1 MSWVAAAIVGSS
13 VVSGYMGSKAAK
25 QGAQIQADAARYAA
39 DVQQDMFEK
48 QFGALAPYRGTGY
61 QALNQIRSM
70 LPGEYTAYDEKGE
83 PITGTRTG
91 TDYLTRQFGPQDFA
105 TYLDP
110 SMQFRMGLGEE
121 ATRRTANLGG
131 GALGGNTL
139 KAIQDYAQGLAS
151 TEYGNAFNRFQT
163 ERGNIYNTLANIAG
177 IGSGAQQQTG
187 QLAQNVAGNIGNLA
201 VGAAGAQAAG
211 TIGSAS
217 AIGQGLTGATSGLF
231 LNSLLRPT
239 AQPVATTGGYG
250 SLNYQYPTY
259 NTTPSGLS
267 AFTPA

>member
-13 VVSGYMGSKAAK
+13 VVSGIMGSKAAK
-25 QGAQIQADAARYAA
+25 QGAQIQADAAKYGA
-39 DVQQDMFEK
+39 DVQQQMFEQ
-48 QFGALAPYRGTGY
+48 QFGALAPYRGAGY

-70 LPGEYTAYDEKGE
+70 LPGAYTAYDEEGK
-83 PITGTRTG
+83 PIEGTKTG
-91 TDYLTRQFGPQDFA
+91 TDYLTRAFSPEDLA

-131 GALGGNTL
+131 GMLGGNTL

-151 TEYGNAFNRFQT
+151 TEYGLAFNRKQT
-163 ERGNIYNTLANIAG
+163 DVGNIFNRLTTIAG

-187 QLAQNVAGNIGNLA
+187 QLASNVAGNIGNLA

-231 LNSLLRPT
+231 LNSLLRPS

-250 SLNYQYPTY
+250 SLNYQYPSY

-267 AFTPA
+267 AFSPA